1 MSYETQRAA
10 IEGRFQTYWTSTNI
24 KWNNVPF
31 IIPAD
36 GSSWVYLHVVN
47 GYGYNDAFG
56 GLRQRHEGLI
66 VVEIYAKEGTGTK
79 SAYTL
84 GDAAL
89 AIFSNQVFNGVH
101 CYASYINDLGADSE
115 WKGWYR
121 IDCITP
127 FYRLA
132 F

>member
-1 MSYETQRAA
+1 MSYNTQRAA

-24 KWNNVPF
+24 KWANVRF
-31 IIPAD
+31 DIPVD
-36 GSSWVYLHVVN
+36 NSSWVALQVVD
-47 GYGYNDAFG
+47 GFCYNDAFG

-66 VVEIYAKEGTGTK
+66 VVQIYVKEGKGTNT
-79 SAYTL
+79 AYTL

-89 AIFSNQVFNGVH
+89 AIFSNKVFSGVH
-101 CYASYINDLGADSE
+101 CNASYIRDLGADSE

-121 IDCITP
+121 LDCITP
-127 FYRLA
+127 FYRLE